1 MGTAGGG
8 PPLQTL
14 LRRGDTRV
22 MQAAVS
28 AMARIDDPAAAR
40 AIHKVLQATAGPARA
55 AVIEALVGLKD
66 ARVVPILGRLLQDS
80 QPFGHD
86 HALVLETLGALA
98 SIRGDGA
105 IPQVAALARAR
116 RWRAW
121 GKTQAV
127 RTSALRTLRR
137 IGSPRSQQA
146 FDDLARTGDFFLKR
160 LARSAAVLQ
169 EAR

>member
-1 MGTAGGG
+1 M

-28 AMARIDDPAAAR
+28 AVARIDDPAAAR
-40 AIHKVLQATAGPARA
+40 AIHKVLQATAGPARH

-66 ARVVPILGRLLQDS
+66 ARVVPMLGRLLQDC
-80 QPFGHD
+80 QPFGDD
-86 HALVLETLGALA
+86 HVLVLETLGALA

-116 RWRAW
+116 RWLAW
-121 GKTQAV
+121 RKTQAV

-146 FDDLARTGDFFLKR
+146 FDELARTGDFFLKR
-160 LARSAAVLQ
+160 LTRSPAVLQ
-169 EAR
+169 ETR